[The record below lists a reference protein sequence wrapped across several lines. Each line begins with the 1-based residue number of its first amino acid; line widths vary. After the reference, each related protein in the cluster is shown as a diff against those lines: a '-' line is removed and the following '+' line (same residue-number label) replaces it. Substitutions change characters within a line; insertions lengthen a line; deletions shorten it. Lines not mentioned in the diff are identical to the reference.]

1 MTLVKMEISSLPG
14 INAFFNLLATICLCS
29 GYYFIK
35 NKNEQRHKQSM
46 LMALLFSTIFLIGYL
61 IYHYHHGS
69 TKFPDLGWIKVFYL
83 AILIPHIILAAV
95 MVPMIVMTFFY
106 AFKDEREK
114 HKKMARIT
122 FPIWLYVSV
131 TGVVIYVMLYHLFT
145 V

>member
-1 MTLVKMEISSLPG
+1 MELSNLPA

-35 NKNEQRHKQSM
+35 RKNEQRHKQFM
-46 LMALLFSTIFLIGYL
+46 IAALVFSSIFLAGYL
-61 IYHYHHGS
+61 VYHYNFGS
-69 TKFPDLGWIKVFYL
+69 TKFPDLGWIKTLYL

-95 MVPMIVMTFFY
+95 MVPMIVMTFVY
-106 AFKDEREK
+106 AFQNKREK
-114 HKKMARIT
+114 HKRIAKIT

-131 TGVVIYVMLYHLFT
+131 TGVIIYVMLYHLFT